1 LSQRLTRHGL
11 AHQVLNA
18 RQDAEEAAVVAGA
31 GMRAAVTVAT
41 NMAGRGTDI
50 ALGEGVAALGGLCVV
65 LTEYHESPRID
76 RQLLGRCARQGQ
88 PGECMAVLALD
99 DDLFVQHGGPTLRWL
114 RRMARPSTFWVT
126 RSRRAAQARAEK
138 MHARTRRD
146 ATQRD
151 RQLEQSMG
159 FSGDPL

>member
-1 LSQRLTRHGL
+1 
-11 AHQVLNA
+11 
-18 RQDAEEAAVVAGA
+18 
-31 GMRAAVTVAT
+31 MVTVAT

-50 ALGEGVAALGGLCVV
+50 TLGEDVEALGGLFVI

-88 PGECMAVLALD
+88 PGECVAVISLD
-99 DDLFVQHGGPTLRWL
+99 DDLFGQHGGAWHRLLMRLRPTMDRLP
-114 RRMARPSTFWVT
+114 AAWVAHC
-126 RSRRAAQARAEK
+126 RRAAQTRAER

-146 ATQRD
+146 TLRQD